1 MSRWSDLLGTVESV
15 FRIGLGKA
23 TLDASALTAPRTLT
37 LPDTSGTLA
46 LTSQLGGGG
55 GSSGVVTIDFGAF
68 PGNQDASVSVTG
80 QTTIT
85 ATDLPRA
92 YFKSD
97 GAVGTHN
104 ANDHKYVQ
112 LFAVLSASTPTAGVG
127 FTIHAKSQ
135 HQLQGQFQVQ
145 WAW

>member
-23 TLDASALTAPRTLT
+23 SLDASGLTSARTLT
-37 LPDTSGTLA
+37 LPDQSGTLA
-46 LTSQLGGGG
+46 LTSQLAGLGGA
-55 GSSGVVTIDFGAF
+55 SGVITIDFGAF
-68 PGNQDASVSVTG
+68 PGNQDVSVAVTG
-80 QTTIT
+80 QTTIA

-92 YFKSD
+92 YFKPD
-97 GAVGTHN
+97 GVVGTHS

-112 LFAVLSASTPTAGVG
+112 LFATLSVSTPTAGVG
-127 FTIHAKSQ
+127 FTVHAVSQ
-135 HQLQGQFQVQ
+135 YQLQGQFQVQ

>member
-15 FRIGLGKA
+15 FKIGLGKA
-23 TLDASALTAPRTLT
+23 SLDASGLTQARTLT
-37 LPDTSGTLA
+37 LPDQSGTLA

-55 GSSGVVTIDFGAF
+55 GSSGVAVIDFGAF
-68 PGNQDASVSVTG
+68 PGNQDASVAVTG
-80 QTTIT
+80 QTTI
-85 ATDLPRA
+85 AVTDLPRV

-97 GAVGTHN
+97 GSVGSHN

-127 FTIHAKSQ
+127 FTIHATSQ